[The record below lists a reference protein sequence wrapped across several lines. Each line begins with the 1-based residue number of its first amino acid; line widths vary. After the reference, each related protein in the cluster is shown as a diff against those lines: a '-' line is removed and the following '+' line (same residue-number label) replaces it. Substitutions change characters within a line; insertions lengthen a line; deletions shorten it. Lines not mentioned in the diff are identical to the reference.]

1 MLCEDQVARMYKIE
15 NSNKKCS
22 KSSREYLGVEIHV
35 KKKENEPW
43 KADSGSQMSQ
53 QCRSHFQIVR
63 TRMVTRNK
71 LQTQDPPI

>member
-35 KKKENEPW
+35 KKKR
-43 KADSGSQMSQ
+43 K
-53 QCRSHFQIVR
+53 
-63 TRMVTRNK
+63 
-71 LQTQDPPI
+71 